1 MSTISPLN
9 ATNDFINPSELVNCT
24 VSTCPII
31 TSYYNYRI
39 ALAPNALFLALFSL
53 SFLIYFL
60 IFLFT
65 WRHTRLTGLYFFLAM
80 EVGIIFEVLGYVGRV
95 MSWKNQ
101 WGQNGFIMQTACL
114 TIAPAFFS
122 AGIYLCLGRIVIV
135 YSKKHSRLPAGWYT
149 RIVSSV

>member
-1 MSTISPLN
+1 MSTISLLG

-39 ALAPNALFLALFSL
+39 ALAPNVLFLALFFL
-53 SFLIYFL
+53 SFFIYFL

-80 EVGIIFEVLGYVGRV
+80 EVGIIFEVLGYAGRV
-95 MSWKNQ
+95 MSWKDQ
-101 WGQNGFIMQTACL
+101 WGQNGFIMQFVCL

-122 AGIYLCLGRIVIV
+122 AGIYLCLGRIVVV
-135 YSKKHSRLPAGWYT
+135 YSEKHSRLPAGWYT